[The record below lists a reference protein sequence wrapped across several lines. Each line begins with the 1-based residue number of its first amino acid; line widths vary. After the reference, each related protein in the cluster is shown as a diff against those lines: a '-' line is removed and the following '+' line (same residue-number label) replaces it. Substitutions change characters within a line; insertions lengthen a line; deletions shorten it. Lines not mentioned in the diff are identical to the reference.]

1 MKKGL
6 FSLIISIFCIPIYGC
21 ISLSSQ
27 TKLTALQGV
36 QGQVFQQKGNSMPM
50 KGQKTSKGTFLHTM
64 VYIFEPTSLLKVEG
78 LNGQI
83 CTKVNTVLVD
93 STMTDIDGKYK
104 IALKSGKYSIMVKFG
119 QGFFVPYFSGTQDLS
134 IIEILPKTISQ
145 LDIIVN
151 VNASY

>member
-1 MKKGL
+1 MKKCL
-6 FSLIISIFCIPIYGC
+6 FSLIISILCMPFYGC

-36 QGQVFQQKGNSMPM
+36 QGQVFEQKGNTMPM

-83 CTKVNTVLVD
+83 CAKVNAVLVD
-93 STMTDIDGKYK
+93 SMMTDKDGKYK
-104 IALKSGKYSIMVKFG
+104 IALKPGKYSLMVKFG
-119 QGFFVPYFSGTQDLS
+119 QGFFVPYFSGTHELS
-134 IIEILPKTISQ
+134 IIEILPKTFSE